1 MKVSFAVVV
10 LLLCVGAKAQTVP
23 PASPAPVTIL
33 KATPHQGTHVDC
45 AAGGECFNNGVNMGI
60 EYRNDSN
67 KEITAVKFT
76 VTFLDAVNDKHEM
89 PYSYTSDKKLKPGK
103 TYTATWQNLTNTRAK
118 RMEAKVT
125 KVLFADGTTWEEP
138 KAWEEPKR

>member
-1 MKVSFAVVV
+1 M
-10 LLLCVGAKAQTVP
+10 
-23 PASPAPVTIL
+23 
-33 KATPHQGTHVDC
+33 
-45 AAGGECFNNGVNMGI
+45 
-60 EYRNDSN
+60 
-67 KEITAVKFT
+67 
-76 VTFLDAVNDKHEM
+76 TFLDAVNDKHEM